1 MYPFIVFT
9 KCKESLQEGRRLE
22 NISWRLWY
30 REMMLESEVAAL
42 RRSAVEE
49 GWGKEKEKKVWLA
62 GEPGALPSLEKSST
76 PSPVIAPPAYE
87 PSMAVSTSILPL
99 PTGSCMTSF
108 ISSFFHCVLSFIHL
122 LARFQFCFKRH
133 ACDRACIRAQQPAC
147 CMPPCPSSWSLLYSP
162 FDFISLDFIS
172 GGSYGHLFYLC
183 SASYQFG

>member
-49 GWGKEKEKKVWLA
+49 GWGKEKQKELWLA
-62 GEPGALPSLEKSST
+62 GAPDALPSLEKSST

-108 ISSFFHCVLSFIHL
+108 LFIYFFFLSLCAVIHSFTCSLSIL
-122 LARFQFCFKRH
+122 FQT
-133 ACDRACIRAQQPAC
+133 P
-147 CMPPCPSSWSLLYSP
+147 CMRSCL
-162 FDFISLDFIS
+162 
-172 GGSYGHLFYLC
+172 H
-183 SASYQFG
+183 

>member
-1 MYPFIVFT
+1 VFPLIVFT

-49 GWGKEKEKKVWLA
+49 GWSKEKEKGVWLA
-62 GEPGALPSLEKSST
+62 DALPSLEKSST

-87 PSMAVSTSILPL
+87 PSMSILPL

-108 ISSFFHCVLSFIHL
+108 LTFISPFFLSLCAVIHSFAC
-122 LARFQFCFKRH
+122 FQFCFKRH
-133 ACDRACIRAQQPAC
+133 ACDRACIGAQQPAC
-147 CMPPCPSSWSLLYSP
+147 CMPPCPSSWSLPYFHFSRFYFWGGHMAIYS
-162 FDFISLDFIS
+162 IYVQLVSIWII
-172 GGSYGHLFYLC
+172 H
-183 SASYQFG
+183 